1 MNGAELKSTLDVL
14 GLTPVWFA
22 ERCGATRRSV
32 IRWCDGES
40 RVPEHAVL
48 ELKRIEA
55 HTLEVID
62 DLVTDYEPDDDGV
75 VVFGTY
81 RTDVEFWRDVLSAE
95 FPAVWHRIL
104 TARAADDVAR
114 ATHWTVRVDYVRA

>member
-1 MNGAELKSTLDVL
+1 VNGAELKSTLDVL

-48 ELKRIEA
+48 ELKKIVA
-55 HTLEVID
+55 HTEAVADRLREASSG
-62 DLVTDYEPDDDGV
+62 GV
-75 VVFGTY
+75 VLTY
-81 RTDVEFWRDVLSAE
+81 RTDPEFWRDVLSAE
-95 FPAVWHRIL
+95 FPAVWHRMIVG
-104 TARAADDVAR
+104 RVAADLGL
-114 ATHWTVRVDYVRA
+114 TVDYVKGVQR